1 MPKTYN
7 KMLTITL
14 IKING
19 SKTNIHEIIPKFFS
33 HNKFNNKVI
42 IIVIINFIIAVLY
55 NPKYMS
61 IIIWITDINKYINA
75 GVHSSD
81 IYTILYA

>member
-1 MPKTYN
+1 
-7 KMLTITL
+7 MLTITL

-61 IIIWITDINKYINA
+61 III
-75 GVHSSD
+75 
-81 IYTILYA
+81 